1 MDRTDPNGADDPT
14 LPPSDRPPGWEP
26 VVGTTYEPLDER
38 TIVPERDVEHGEHR
52 DGEDVAGDD
61 TDTTGDRPR

>member
-1 MDRTDPNGADDPT
+1 VDRNDPNGADDPT
-14 LPPSDRPPGWEP
+14 LPPSDRPLGWEP

-38 TIVPERDVEHGEHR
+38 TIVPKRDVDGEHR
-52 DGEDVAGDD
+52 DDKDMAGDD